1 MRMITRLSRVQWSG
15 QMADSEYQ
23 SVERVLL
30 LLLCLVNSGEEGTT
44 REEIYQQIEAYQKAP
59 SESAQRRIFERDIR
73 QLEQVGFH
81 VRRER
86 GGRGRSSLYFAR
98 I

>member
-1 MRMITRLSRVQWSG
+1 
-15 QMADSEYQ
+15 MADSEYQ

-30 LLLCLVNSGEEGTT
+30 LLLCLLNSGQEGIT
-44 REEIYQQIEAYQKAP
+44 RQEIYQQIESYQKAP

-81 VRRER
+81 ISRER
-86 GGRGRSSLYFAR
+86 GGRGHDSLYSAR